1 MQPSAAYNV
10 CFSLGD
16 TLDRPFQLRETT
28 ANSRTGNDRL
38 VRFLQIS
45 GLLAVLAAGFWLRNL
60 SPGKPPFRFGEW
72 WPWARTATVTLY
84 FSDGR
89 SLFPVSRRMPVS
101 NDLPSAALRALLAG
115 PDTRSSLKSWIPPG
129 VEIRSVNLAGGTAHI
144 DLSAAFLDGNTR
156 PDLANAA
163 VIETMTALPGVT
175 SVALSVE
182 GNPVVTSANRTAL
195 LYYASPNG
203 LVAVPTSI
211 SGPRAAL
218 GAYLSGPG
226 DPELAGF
233 PADVQLLSY
242 GYAEADRSLS
252 LNFTYT
258 PSIRTLALDKP
269 ERMRLVLLGLIATLT
284 EFPEVRTVQIDFQG
298 QTRLGLGQC
307 SDLLRTPQP
316 RPQLLN
322 DERLLER

>member
-1 MQPSAAYNV
+1 M
-10 CFSLGD
+10 
-16 TLDRPFQLRETT
+16 DRPFQLRETT

-38 VRFLQIS
+38 VRLLQIS
-45 GLLAVLAAGFWLRNL
+45 GLLAVLAAGFWLRSL
-60 SPGKPPFRFGEW
+60 SPGKPPFRFGAW

-89 SLFPVSRRMPVS
+89 SLFPVSRRMPAS
-101 NDLPSAALRALLAG
+101 DDLPSAVLRALLAG

-129 VEIRSVNLAGGTAHI
+129 VEIRSLSVAGGIAQI
-144 DLSAAFLDGNTR
+144 DLSGAFLDGASR
-156 PDLANAA
+156 PELAKAA
-163 VIETMTALPGVT
+163 IIETMTALPGVS

-182 GNPVVTSANRTAL
+182 GQPLASATRMPL
-195 LYYASPNG
+195 LYYGSANG
-203 LVAVPTSI
+203 LVALPI
-211 SGPRAAL
+211 SAAGPREAL

-226 DPELAGF
+226 DPELTGF

-242 GYAEADRSLS
+242 EYAGANRSLS

-269 ERMRLVLLGLIATLT
+269 DRMRLVLLGLIATLT
-284 EFPEVRTVQIDFQG
+284 EFPEVRTVQLDFQG

-307 SDLLRTPQP
+307 SDLLRSPQP